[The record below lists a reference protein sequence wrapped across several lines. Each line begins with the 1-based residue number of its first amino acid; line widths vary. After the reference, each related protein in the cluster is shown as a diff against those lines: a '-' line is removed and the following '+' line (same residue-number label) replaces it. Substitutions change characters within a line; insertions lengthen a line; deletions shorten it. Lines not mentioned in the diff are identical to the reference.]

1 MIVPT
6 VTVDRVGG
14 SYQATITI
22 GRIELAAQRATAR
35 EARQAVLAMYEDA
48 LFGCDRAAARAY
60 RERVETGSVSP
71 QTRRRT
77 A

>member
-6 VTVDRVGG
+6 VTVARAGG
-14 SYQATITI
+14 CYQATIRI

-35 EARQAVLAMYEDA
+35 DARQAVLAMYENA
-48 LFGCDRAAARAY
+48 VFGCDRTAARAY